1 MWPRDER
8 LALAQ
13 MIENAERALSV
24 TRARHREELD
34 RDWILRLGLTKAVE
48 IVGEAATRVSAATQ
62 ARFPEIPWREAIA
75 TRHRLIH
82 GYDSV
87 DPDQLWD
94 TVTRDFPPL
103 LAALRRAL
111 SELAG

>member
-13 MIENAERALSV
+13 MIETAERALSV
-24 TRARHREELD
+24 TQTRRREELD
-34 RDWILRLGLTKAVE
+34 GDWILCLGLTKAVE
-48 IVGEAATRVSAATQ
+48 IVGEAANRVSPTTQ
-62 ARFPEIPWREAIA
+62 ERFPEVPWREAIA

-82 GYDSV
+82 GYDSI

-94 TVTRDFPPL
+94 TVTHDFPPL